1 MQKHIKTL
9 ARRAKHLWG
18 KLDGMPDY
26 SGRLYD
32 QSEYEALEW
41 ALETVGAPLTLAAPC
56 LRADDDDVAF
66 DDQEPPVVDERPP
79 RRPIDTSFEWA
90 PSPSSS
96 GRRPVPTEPRG
107 RRYFPNGSL

>member
-41 ALETVGAPLTLAAPC
+41 ALESFGTPLTLAAPC
-56 LRADDDDVAF
+56 MRPDDEDDDL
-66 DDQEPPVVDERPP
+66 EPPRVTDVRPP
-79 RRPIDTSFEWA
+79 RRPVDGDTVW
-90 PSPSSS
+90 SPSASS
-96 GRRPVPTEPRG
+96 RREVPHEPRG
-107 RRYFPNGSL
+107 RRYFPSGCP

>member
-56 LRADDDDVAF
+56 MRADDDVAF
-66 DDQEPPVVDERPP
+66 DDQEPPRVADERPP
-79 RRPIDTSFEWA
+79 RRPADENAWTPGA
-90 PSPSSS
+90 TK
-96 GRRPVPTEPRG
+96 RREVPHEPRG

>member
-56 LRADDDDVAF
+56 MRADDDDAAF
-66 DDQEPPVVDERPP
+66 ADIEPPVVDERPP
-79 RRPIDTSFEWA
+79 RRPDVDGGSWTPGA
-90 PSPSSS
+90 TK
-96 GRRPVPTEPRG
+96 RREVPHEPRG